1 MIIVCL
7 SINTFN
13 SIGIKTNFSYL
24 ENWMTPGFA
33 FVRSVGRQ
41 ERKGEVAQFGQVS

>member
-1 MIIVCL
+1 
-7 SINTFN
+7 
-13 SIGIKTNFSYL
+13 
-24 ENWMTPGFA
+24 MTPGFA